1 MQRKFRLTRS
11 EDFKRVRR
19 SGKSYAHPLV
29 VLIVQ
34 THDQR
39 STTPALHAFGGG
51 PVDQPRIKVGVA
63 AGRTVGTAVY
73 RNRTKRLLR
82 EAMRPLIPN
91 IVSGLDL
98 ILIAR
103 PGLVSSTLEE
113 TRQALLTLLQRA
125 QILIPLN
132 ES

>member
-1 MQRKFRLTRS
+1 VQRKFRLTRS

-34 THDQR
+34 TQDKR
-39 STTPALHAFGGG
+39 SS
-51 PVDQPRIKVGVA
+51 PVDQPRIKIGVA
-63 AGRTVGTAVY
+63 AARTVGTAVT
-73 RNRTKRLLR
+73 RNRAKRLLR
-82 EAMRPLIPN
+82 EAMRTLIPN
-91 IVSGLDL
+91 IASGFDL

-103 PGLVSSTLEE
+103 PGLASATLEE
-113 TRQALLTLLQRA
+113 TRRALLTLLQRA

>member
-34 THDQR
+34 AHEE
-39 STTPALHAFGGG
+39 
-51 PVDQPRIKVGVA
+51 PRLKIGVT
-63 AGRTVGTAVY
+63 AGKTVGTAVY
-73 RNRTKRLLR
+73 RNRAKRLLR
-82 EAMRPLIPN
+82 EALRPILPQIA
-91 IVSGLDL
+91 SGLDL
-98 ILIAR
+98 VLIAR
-103 PGLVSSTLEE
+103 PGLASATLLE

-125 QILIPLN
+125 QVLIPLN

>member
-34 THDQR
+34 AHN
-39 STTPALHAFGGG
+39 
-51 PVDQPRIKVGVA
+51 QPRLKVGVT

-82 EAMRPLIPN
+82 EAMRPLIPG
-91 IVSGLDL
+91 IASGLDL

-103 PGLVSSTLEE
+103 PGLVSATLEE
-113 TRQALLTLLQRA
+113 TRQALLVLLQRA
-125 QILIPLN
+125 QVLIPLN

>member
-19 SGKSYAHPLV
+19 FGKSYAHPLV

-39 STTPALHAFGGG
+39 SH
-51 PVDQPRIKVGVA
+51 PVDKRSDPLDQPRVKVGVA
-63 AGRTVGTAVY
+63 AGMTVGTAVY
-73 RNRTKRLLR
+73 RNRAKRLLR
-82 EAMRPLIPN
+82 EAMRPLISEITP
-91 IVSGLDL
+91 GLDL

-103 PGLVSSTLEE
+103 PGLASASLEQ

>member
-34 THDQR
+34 AHDKR
-39 STTPALHAFGGG
+39 SN

-73 RNRTKRLLR
+73 RNRAKRLLR
-82 EAMRPLIPN
+82 EAIRSLLPN
-91 IVSGLDL
+91 ISPGLDL

-103 PGLVSSTLEE
+103 PGLVSASLEE
-113 TRQALLTLLQRA
+113 TRRALLILLQRA

>member
-1 MQRKFRLTRS
+1 MQRRFRLTRS

-34 THDQR
+34 K
-39 STTPALHAFGGG
+39 SE
-51 PVDQPRIKVGVA
+51 QPRVRVGVA
-63 AGRTVGTAVY
+63 AGRTIGTAVT
-73 RNRTKRLLR
+73 RNRAKRLLR
-82 EAMRPLIPN
+82 EAMRILIPN
-91 IVSGLDL
+91 IASSLDL

-103 PGLVSSTLEE
+103 PGLVTASLED
-113 TRQALLTLLQRA
+113 TQQALLNLLQRA
-125 QILIPLN
+125 QILSPVH

>member
-19 SGKSYAHPLV
+19 FGKSYAHPLV

-34 THDQR
+34 THDKR
-39 STTPALHAFGGG
+39 SS
-51 PVDQPRIKVGVA
+51 PVDQPRVKIGVA
-63 AGRTVGTAVY
+63 AGRTVGTAVT
-73 RNRTKRLLR
+73 RNRAKRLLR
-82 EAMRPLIPN
+82 EAMRPLIPS
-91 IVSGLDL
+91 IASSLDL

-103 PGLVSSTLEE
+103 PGLVSATLEE
-113 TRQALLTLLQRA
+113 TRQALLNLLQRA

>member
-1 MQRKFRLTRS
+1 MQRRFRLTRS

-34 THDQR
+34 K
-39 STTPALHAFGGG
+39 SE
-51 PVDQPRIKVGVA
+51 QPRLRVGVA
-63 AGRTVGTAVY
+63 AGRTVGTAVP
-73 RNRTKRLLR
+73 RNRAKRLLR
-82 EAMRPLIPN
+82 EAMRTLVPN
-91 IVSGLDL
+91 IASGLDL

-103 PGLVSSTLEE
+103 PGLVSASLEE
-113 TRQALLTLLQRA
+113 TRQVLLNLLQRA
-125 QILIPLN
+125 QILSPVH

>member
-1 MQRKFRLTRS
+1 VQRKFRLTRS

-39 STTPALHAFGGG
+39 SNPA
-51 PVDQPRIKVGVA
+51 DQPRVKIGVA
-63 AGRTVGTAVY
+63 AGRTVGTAVH
-73 RNRTKRLLR
+73 RNRAKRHLR
-82 EAMRPLIPN
+82 EAMRSLIPKISSN
-91 IVSGLDL
+91 LDL

-103 PGLVSSTLEE
+103 PGLVTATLEE
-113 TRQALLTLLQRA
+113 THRALLTLLERA
-125 QILIPLN
+125 KILIPTN